1 MPFLNDQE
9 LENLQQEIKD
19 LNSKNEELENELSE
33 RIEEVGDVKSTARNR
48 NILLSFLAGIAIAFA
63 VYFYKNGAG
72 ANLGKIKKQ
81 EANRV
86 LDSINDANDSDSYD
100 ENEDS
105 YDENEDSYENEDS
118 LSDNSTSTTEAISS
132 IKQNIKGE
140 TVYSVQIGAFTEKSY
155 PLLSESFT
163 AILSNGEYLR
173 YSIGVFKT
181 LKEAQNF
188 RKQLL
193 KMGFEDAFVASFIN
207 GNRQQIHKP
216 Y

>member
-63 VYFYKNGAG
+63 VYFYKNGADS
-72 ANLGKIKKQ
+72 NLGKIKKQ

-105 YDENEDSYENEDS
+105 YENEDA

>member
-48 NILLSFLAGIAIAFA
+48 NILLSFLSGIAIAFA
-63 VYFYKNGAG
+63 VYFYQNGTTSNIG
-72 ANLGKIKKQ
+72 QIKKE
-81 EANRV
+81 EATRV
-86 LDSINDANDSDSYD
+86 LDSISNASEDSYDD

-105 YDENEDSYENEDS
+105 YNDDDS
-118 LSDNSTSTTEAISS
+118 LTEGSVSTTEAISS
-132 IKQNIKGE
+132 IKKGVKGE
-140 TVYSVQIGAFTEKSY
+140 TVYSVQIGAFTEKRY
-155 PLLSESFT
+155 PLLSESL
-163 AILSNGEYLR
+163 AGILSNEEYLR
-173 YSIGVFKT
+173 YSIGLFKT
-181 LKEAQNF
+181 LKEGQDF

-193 KMGFEDAFVASFIN
+193 KMGFEDAFVASYIN
-207 GNRQQIHKP
+207 GKRQQIHKP